1 MDTMKKI
8 IIILTLIVASVTMFA
23 QPLKVTGVVLD
34 EQGMPLIGAG
44 IFEQGND
51 GNGTVTDIDG
61 LFSISVKGP
70 GAIILVSNIGY
81 ETQELKASTKKMTI
95 RMVPS
100 AIMMEES
107 VVVGYGTQKKESV
120 VGSISVASSEDLKQM
135 GTPNLSNALAGKVA
149 GITFTVASGRP
160 GADAAQI
167 YIRGKATMSGDS
179 APLVLV
185 DGVERDFG
193 QVDPEDV
200 ESLSVLKDASATAV
214 YGVRGANGVILITTK
229 RGNSGAPKVNFSYG
243 FTLQQPTK
251 VPNWLGSYD
260 HAILR
265 NEALANDGMPPAFSE
280 EDIEHYRL
288 HDAPYTHPDN
298 DYVKD
303 FLRKVAPMQKFNLG
317 VRGGSDKVQYY
328 FALGGLFQDGLYQQ
342 FDGRYACNAN
352 YWRLN
357 LRSNLDFK
365 ITKTTTLSLDLNARL
380 DKRTNVSGGIDS
392 NNIFALMYET
402 PPMYYPYRLPD
413 GSYGSASNGGGNLL
427 SILSD
432 QGYSQLGS
440 NTLEGTVRLVQKMD
454 FITKG
459 LSARAMYSFNSYF
472 DKGNALSYTPAA
484 YRYISETE
492 KELIIEE
499 KAPSISNIEGK
510 GHRRRENV
518 EAGLDYSRRFGDH
531 DVTAMALYTMTT
543 YTANANLPRTF
554 LGFAGRAT
562 YSYLSRYLAEFN
574 VGYNGSD
581 AFDKGHRYAVFP
593 SFALGYIISNENF
606 VKNHAPWITF
616 MKIRGSYGMV
626 GNDKIGTNQFVYL
639 QTYDNDGNYF
649 FGKDGSFGK
658 VSTLKEGDLG
668 NTNVTWEV
676 GYKANV
682 GVDMTFF
689 ERLTFNVDLF
699 QEIRDKIFITR
710 NTLPQ
715 TLGVGSGKENLGKVR
730 NRGFEIEAKYSDKI
744 GKNFNYYVT
753 GMFSYSKNKILFQDE
768 VEPKYEYLRRT
779 GNSMGQFYGQ
789 TVLRYYLPD
798 DFIINEVGERVLN
811 PELPQPAYPVQPGD
825 FMYWD
830 RNEDGFIDTFDEG
843 PIGKSRIP
851 MFVYN
856 FSAGFNYKQFDFNV
870 MFQGAGGC
878 SKLMTKSLYEPV
890 REENRFQ
897 EIHKYRWTEERW
909 RNGDK
914 ILYPRLSSN
923 TNKQNQ
929 ITNTFYLKKGDYL
942 RLKNIELGYTFSKK
956 QLRLVRINSL
966 RLYAS
971 GNNLLTFSEIKNF
984 DPEMG
989 SDDGYFYPQ
998 LKMWNVGININF

>member
-1 MDTMKKI
+1 
-8 IIILTLIVASVTMFA
+8 
-23 QPLKVTGVVLD
+23 
-34 EQGMPLIGAG
+34 
-44 IFEQGND
+44 
-51 GNGTVTDIDG
+51 
-61 LFSISVKGP
+61 
-70 GAIILVSNIGY
+70 
-81 ETQELKASTKKMTI
+81 
-95 RMVPS
+95 
-100 AIMMEES
+100 
-107 VVVGYGTQKKESV
+107 
-120 VGSISVASSEDLKQM
+120 
-135 GTPNLSNALAGKVA
+135 
-149 GITFTVASGRP
+149 
-160 GADAAQI
+160 
-167 YIRGKATMSGDS
+167 
-179 APLVLV
+179 
-185 DGVERDFG
+185 
-193 QVDPEDV
+193 
-200 ESLSVLKDASATAV
+200 
-214 YGVRGANGVILITTK
+214 
-229 RGNSGAPKVNFSYG
+229 
-243 FTLQQPTK
+243 
-251 VPNWLGSYD
+251 
-260 HAILR
+260 
-265 NEALANDGMPPAFSE
+265 
-280 EDIEHYRL
+280 
-288 HDAPYTHPDN
+288 
-298 DYVKD
+298 
-303 FLRKVAPMQKFNLG
+303 
-317 VRGGSDKVQYY
+317 
-328 FALGGLFQDGLYQQ
+328 
-342 FDGRYACNAN
+342 
-352 YWRLN
+352 
-357 LRSNLDFK
+357 
-365 ITKTTTLSLDLNARL
+365 
-380 DKRTNVSGGIDS
+380 
-392 NNIFALMYET
+392 
-402 PPMYYPYRLPD
+402 
-413 GSYGSASNGGGNLL
+413 
-427 SILSD
+427 
-432 QGYSQLGS
+432 
-440 NTLEGTVRLVQKMD
+440 
-454 FITKG
+454 
-459 LSARAMYSFNSYF
+459 
-472 DKGNALSYTPAA
+472 
-484 YRYISETE
+484 
-492 KELIIEE
+492 
-499 KAPSISNIEGK
+499 
-510 GHRRRENV
+510 
-518 EAGLDYSRRFGDH
+518 
-531 DVTAMALYTMTT
+531 
-543 YTANANLPRTF
+543 
-554 LGFAGRAT
+554 
-562 YSYLSRYLAEFN
+562 
-574 VGYNGSD
+574 
-581 AFDKGHRYAVFP
+581 
-593 SFALGYIISNENF
+593 
-606 VKNHAPWITF
+606 
-616 MKIRGSYGMV
+616 MV